1 MRIIITGGGG
11 FVGRALASALEGQ
24 HDLVLVDH
32 QLGTRTGV
40 EGDLCHPATLDRA
53 FADGCDAVVHL
64 ATVPGGAAEQDPATA
79 KSVNMDAT
87 MALAEAAAQSG
98 QRPRFIFASSIAVF
112 GDPLPA
118 FVDDDTPLAPRMIY
132 GAHKALMEQWLA
144 AQTRRGA
151 ISALSLRLP
160 GIIARPRGPSGM
172 KSAFMSDVFHALKA
186 GERIALPVSPQAT
199 MWLMSVA
206 QIAQNLVHALQIDTE
221 GAFTLPAQRVVM
233 EDLVKAI
240 CGATGSGADLVAYAP
255 DTAIEHAFGSQPPLS
270 TPAAEAL
277 GFAADADLEALV
289 HSALST
295 LS

>member
-1 MRIIITGGGG
+1 MRIIITGAAG
-11 FVGRALASALEGQ
+11 FVGRALASALDGQ
-24 HDLVLVDH
+24 HDLVLIDH
-32 QLGTRTGV
+32 QLGGVHGV
-40 EGDLCHPATLDRA
+40 EGDLCDQETIDRA

-79 KSVNMDAT
+79 KRVNIDAT
-87 MALAEAAAQSG
+87 MALADAAAHSG
-98 QRPRFIFASSIAVF
+98 QKPRFIFASSIAVF

-118 FVDDDTPLAPRMIY
+118 FVDDETALAPRMIY

-144 AQTRRGA
+144 TQTRRGA

-186 GERIALPVSPQAT
+186 GERISLPVSPQAT

-206 QIAQNLVHALQIDTE
+206 QIARNLVHALQIDAQ
-221 GAFTLPAQRVVM
+221 GALTLPAQRVVM
-233 EDLVKAI
+233 DDLVSAI
-240 CGATGSGADLVAYAP
+240 CGATGCAADLVTYAP
-255 DTAIEHAFGSQPPLS
+255 DTAIERAFGSQPPLS

-277 GFAADADLEALV
+277 GFAADADLKALV

>member
-24 HDLVLVDH
+24 HDIVLVDH
-32 QLGTRTGV
+32 QLGGMHGV
-40 EGDLCHPATLDRA
+40 EGDLCDPATLDRA
-53 FADGCDAVVHL
+53 FAGGCDAVVHL

-87 MALAEAAAQSG
+87 MALADAAAQSG

-144 AQTRRGA
+144 TQTRRGA

-172 KSAFMSDVFHALKA
+172 KSAFMSDVFQALKA
-186 GERIALPVSPQAT
+186 GERIGLPVSPKAT

-206 QIAQNLVHALQIDTE
+206 QIAQNLVHALQIDAE
-221 GAFTLPAQRVVM
+221 GAFTLPAKRVVM

-255 DTAIEHAFGSQPPLS
+255 DAAIERAFGSQPPLS

-277 GFAADADLEALV
+277 GFAADADLKALV
-289 HSALST
+289 TSALST